1 MVVRSLPL
9 ISGATI
15 QPGAVGTPGSRAE
28 ATGDTMKRLR
38 SLITTGI
45 GWGVACCAGAAYM
58 SLAVAQERTQLPLE
72 EVVVTAQKRTEAL
85 ADVPM
90 SVTVLGGDMLE
101 RTQAV
106 NFQDLVALVP
116 GFSINSTTAGITR
129 ITLRGVNTGGVAS
142 TVGVY
147 LDDVPF
153 GSSSGLANAA
163 ILSGDFDTCDL
174 ARVEVLRGPQGT
186 LYGASSLGG
195 VMKYVTNPPNPAKL
209 EAKGQLSV
217 ENVKDGDM
225 GYAFTGMVNVP
236 LSDTFAIRATGFY
249 RFDDG
254 YIDSIG
260 NNPIPSLTDPNI
272 NVIDGT
278 RVEDN
283 INSVDVY
290 GGRIAALFEPS
301 DSFSVKLMALIQN
314 VNSDAPNFVDADAV
328 TLKPLH
334 SNPVRSRYQSDYTD
348 IQYQLYSAT
357 IDWNLGAA
365 SLQSVTSYST
375 FEEKFRNDFAANTTL
390 AGAPLASVVTLLFGD
405 AATRPLSVVLAQTTS
420 TDKFTQELR
429 LVSADSEAFEW
440 LIGAYYT
447 NEDSGID
454 PQELLAV
461 EAGTDTLAADIP
473 PLYHAAIPSKF
484 EEYALFANATW
495 HIAPRFDLSFG
506 ARASRNEQSASQ
518 LLEGPLIGGTIAYDN
533 VDSSESPFTY
543 SVSPR
548 FEITDNVSVYARV
561 ATGYRPGG
569 PNLLPPGAPPGTPT
583 SYDSDSLTNYEV
595 GLKADS
601 ADGRWSFD
609 VATYYL
615 DWEDVQLISVV
626 NGIGI
631 NANGGTAVSK
641 GVEFAASVRPTDG
654 LTLALNGAYTDA
666 YLTEDTD
673 PAVGGMDGDPLS
685 WVPEWS
691 LGLDGEYDWPVMS
704 SATAYVGANLGYV
717 DNRPADFSNR
727 APDGSIREAESYTMI
742 NLRAGID
749 FGRWSIELYGRNL
762 GDEEGISDI
771 VGEGAILPN
780 GAVGLSLI
788 QPRTYGVTVG
798 ASF

>member
-1 MVVRSLPL
+1 MVLRSLPL
-9 ISGATI
+9 LSGATI

-45 GWGVACCAGAAYM
+45 GWGAACCAGTAYT
-58 SLAVAQERTQLPLE
+58 SLAVAQERTQVPLE
-72 EVVVTAQKRTEAL
+72 EVIVTAQKRTEAL

-106 NFQDLVALVP
+106 NFQDLVSLVP
-116 GFSINSTTAGITR
+116 GFSINSSTAGITR
-129 ITLRGVNTGGVAS
+129 ITLRGINTGGVAS

-147 LDDVPF
+147 VDDVPF

-163 ILSGDFDTCDL
+163 ILSGDFDTFDL

-195 VMKYVTNPPNPAKL
+195 VMKYVTNPPNPTKF

-225 GYAFTGMVNVP
+225 GYAVTGMVNVP
-236 LSDTFAIRATGFY
+236 VGETFAIRATGFY

-260 NNPIPSLTDPNI
+260 DNPIVSLTDPNL

-278 RVEDN
+278 RIEDN

-301 DSFSVKLMALIQN
+301 ESFSLKLMALIQN
-314 VNSDAPNFVDADAV
+314 INSDAPNYVDADPV

-334 SNPVRSRYQSDYTD
+334 SKPVRSRYQLDQTD
-348 IQYQLYSAT
+348 IEYQLYSAT
-357 IDWNLGAA
+357 IDWNFGSA

-375 FEEKFRNDFAANTTL
+375 FEENLRNDIAASPSL
-390 AGAPLASVVTLLFGD
+390 GAAVITYVLNDPADPSPRLLSD
-405 AATRPLSVVLAQTTS
+405 ILVQTTS

-429 LVSADSEAFEW
+429 LVSAESQTFEW

-454 PQELLAV
+454 PQSLLAV
-461 EAGTDTLAADIP
+461 EAGTETIAADIP
-473 PLYHAAIPSKF
+473 TLYRAVIPSKF

-495 HIAPRFDLSFG
+495 HITPRFDLSFG
-506 ARASRNEQSASQ
+506 GRASRNEQSASQ
-518 LLEGPLIGGTIAYDN
+518 VIDGLLFPPTTYDN

-548 FEITDNVSVYARV
+548 FEINDNVSVYARA

-569 PNLLPPGAPPGTPT
+569 PNLLPPGSPPGTPT
-583 SYDSDSLTNYEV
+583 SYDSDSLTNYEI

-615 DWEDVQLISVV
+615 DWEDVQLLATV
-626 NGIGI
+626 NDLNI

-641 GVEFAASVRPTDG
+641 GVEFAASLRPTDG

-673 PAVGGMDGDPLS
+673 PVVGGMDGDPLP

-704 SATAYVGANLGYV
+704 SATAYIGANLGYV
-717 DNRPADFSNR
+717 DDRPTGFSNL
-727 APDGSIREAESYTMI
+727 APDGSIREADSYTI
-742 NLRAGID
+742 VNLRAGID

-762 GDEEGISDI
+762 GDEEGVNDI
-771 VGEGAILPN
+771 VGEGLLPN
-780 GAVGLSLI
+780 GAVGLGLI
-788 QPRTYGVTVG
+788 QPRTYGVTLG

>member
-1 MVVRSLPL
+1 M
-9 ISGATI
+9 
-15 QPGAVGTPGSRAE
+15 
-28 ATGDTMKRLR
+28 GDTMKRLR

-45 GWGVACCAGAAYM
+45 GWGAACCAGTAYT

-90 SVTVLGGDMLE
+90 SVTVVGGDMLE

-106 NFQDLVALVP
+106 NFQDLVSLVP
-116 GFSINSTTAGITR
+116 GFSINSSTAGITR
-129 ITLRGVNTGGVAS
+129 ITLRGINTGGVAS

-147 LDDVPF
+147 VDDVPF

-163 ILSGDFDTCDL
+163 ILSGDFDTFDL

-195 VMKYVTNPPNPAKL
+195 VMKYVTNPPNPAKF

-225 GYAFTGMVNVP
+225 GYGFTGMVNVP
-236 LSDTFAIRATGFY
+236 VTETFAIRATGFY

-260 NNPIPSLTDPNI
+260 DNPIPSLTDPDV
-272 NVIDGT
+272 NVVDGT

-283 INSVDVY
+283 INSIDVY

-301 DSFSVKLMALIQN
+301 DSFSLMLMALIQN
-314 VNSDAPNFVDADAV
+314 INSDAPNYVDADPV

-348 IQYQLYSAT
+348 IEYQLYSAT
-357 IDWNLGAA
+357 IDWNFGAA

-375 FEEKFRNDFAANTTL
+375 FEQKFHNDFAATTL
-390 AGAPLASVVTLLFGD
+390 LTGGIPLASYITFALGD
-405 AATRPLSVVLAQTTS
+405 PVARPLSVILAQTTS

-429 LVSADSEAFEW
+429 LVSPESEAFEW
-440 LIGAYYT
+440 LVGAYYT

-454 PQELLAV
+454 PQELLTV

-473 PLYHAAIPSKF
+473 TLYHAVIPSKF

-495 HIAPRFDLSFG
+495 HITPRFDLSFG
-506 ARASRNEQSASQ
+506 GRASRNEQSASQ
-518 LLEGPLIGGTIAYDN
+518 VIDGLIVAPATYDN

-548 FEITDNVSVYARV
+548 FEINDNVSVYARV

-569 PNLLPPGAPPGTPT
+569 PNLLPPGSPPGTPT
-583 SYDSDSLTNYEV
+583 SYDSDSLTNYEI

-615 DWEDVQLISVV
+615 DWEDVQLLATV
-626 NGIGI
+626 NDLNI

-673 PAVGGMDGDPLS
+673 PVVGGMDGDLLP

-704 SATAYVGANLGYV
+704 SAIAYIGANLGYV
-717 DNRPADFSNR
+717 DDRPAGFSNL
-727 APDGSIREAESYTMI
+727 APDGSIREADSYTMV

-762 GDEEGISDI
+762 GDEEGVNDI
-771 VGEGAILPN
+771 VGEGLLAN
-780 GAVGLSLI
+780 GAVGLGLI
-788 QPRTYGVTVG
+788 QPRTYGVTLG